1 MTSAAQAPTPAS
13 QRYDLR
19 KTPYGDATE
28 RAQLALGT
36 RLDLSR
42 AVVKRRSVG
51 AATDRGT
58 WVRIELRGLER
69 LDGQGWGTE
78 ATAVLRDVPVPAWHA
93 GVSWLD
99 AGRAAMWHADET
111 ALISEAPVARASR
124 AASLPRS
131 WWDSLQVSLGALA
144 RHQTPRKATPD
155 SELITQERIASVIGQ
170 VFPGIDPAI
179 TEWACAH
186 ADLGWANLTAPQ
198 LWLLDWED
206 WGMAPRGTDAARL
219 WFASLT
225 DQALTQQVTTCL
237 GHDLASRSG
246 QVMALFE
253 CAGWLAHADDS
264 DPLTAA
270 ARAQAARL
278 ADELSA

>member
-1 MTSAAQAPTPAS
+1 VTTAAPASIPVS

-19 KTPYGDATE
+19 KTPYDDAVT
-28 RAQLALGT
+28 RAEDALGT

-51 AATDRGT
+51 AATGRGT

-78 ATAVLRDVPVPAWHA
+78 AAAVLRGVPAPVWHSGA
-93 GVSWLD
+93 SWLD
-99 AGRAAMWHADET
+99 ASRGAMWHADET
-111 ALISEAPVARASR
+111 DLVTEAPVARAAQAS
-124 AASLPRS
+124 SLPGS
-131 WWDSLQVSLGALA
+131 WWDDLRKALGALA
-144 RHQTPRKATPD
+144 DHQTPRRATPD
-155 SELITQERIASVIGQ
+155 SEPVTQERIDSVIGR
-170 VFPGIDPAI
+170 VFPGLDTAV

-186 ADLGWANLTAPQ
+186 ADLGWANLTGPQ

-206 WGMAPRGTDAARL
+206 WGMAPRGLDAARL

-225 DQALTQQVTTCL
+225 DPDLTGQVTACL
-237 GHDLASRSG
+237 SDDLASRSG
-246 QVMALFE
+246 KVMALFE

-264 DPLTAA
+264 EPLTAA
-270 ARAQAARL
+270 ASSQADRL
-278 ADELSA
+278 VDELSA